1 MTIAANSTS
10 RTGKNAIKTLA
21 KNHQNNLESD
31 YTEKIKNLTQDFQ
44 YEKDRNH
51 YWSDPQFSLFYGSP
65 LYEQASLAQK
75 LALNHLF
82 WTLFYKTTADSEI
95 EITHYNLITAGTLL
109 AMNPDYKMI
118 AEQLEHE
125 TEQERVHIHSFYKIG
140 YKTHKLL
147 LGKPKKSD
155 LGNNPQNDSKLNYFS
170 IPLNLIAEK
179 LLPKQEKYQSPYFQE
194 LAAKNISLITPT
206 QGFFNGLQDNF
217 LSFLM
222 PFFVQNWGISPFL
235 ACNFYSIRYLANLS
249 LKNYEHQIVKYYKK
263 QKKPGKFLPIP
274 SAVSYYHFLDEA
286 FHTTTSLFIGRDLYR
301 QLPSS
306 SAYEKS
312 IANLTFY
319 FTQRENFSSL
329 CSISP
334 NLFTA
339 DRNLL
344 PYAYQ
349 LLQSP
354 VFEFSP
360 QEALHWLE
368 KCLCQEH
375 EGFHHNLKLHQHL
388 LDDYRHFTAKLDYLW
403 TVNREMHLM
412 AAGGSIAKAIA
423 QNKQAFQQF
432 AKSV

>member
-1 MTIAANSTS
+1 M
-10 RTGKNAIKTLA
+10 
-21 KNHQNNLESD
+21 
-31 YTEKIKNLTQDFQ
+31 
-44 YEKDRNH
+44 
-51 YWSDPQFSLFYGSP
+51 
-65 LYEQASLAQK
+65 
-75 LALNHLF
+75 
-82 WTLFYKTTADSEI
+82 
-95 EITHYNLITAGTLL
+95 
-109 AMNPDYKMI
+109 
-118 AEQLEHE
+118 
-125 TEQERVHIHSFYKIG
+125 
-140 YKTHKLL
+140 
-147 LGKPKKSD
+147 
-155 LGNNPQNDSKLNYFS
+155 
-170 IPLNLIAEK
+170 NLIAEK
-179 LLPKQEKYQSPYFQE
+179 LLPKQGKYQSPYVQD
-194 LAAKNISLITPT
+194 LVAKNISLTTST

-222 PFFVQNWGISPFL
+222 PFFVQNWGASPFL

-263 QKKPGKFLPIP
+263 QEKQGEFLPIP

-301 QLPSS
+301 QLPSP
-306 SAYEKS
+306 SAYEKL

-329 CSISP
+329 CSIAP

-375 EGFHHNLKLHQHL
+375 DGFHHTLKLHQHL
-388 LDDYRHFTAKLDYLW
+388 LNEYRHFTAKLDYLW
-403 TVNREMHLM
+403 TVNREMNLM
-412 AAGGSIAKAIA
+412 AAGGSIAFAIA
-423 QNKQAFQQF
+423 QNKKAFQQF